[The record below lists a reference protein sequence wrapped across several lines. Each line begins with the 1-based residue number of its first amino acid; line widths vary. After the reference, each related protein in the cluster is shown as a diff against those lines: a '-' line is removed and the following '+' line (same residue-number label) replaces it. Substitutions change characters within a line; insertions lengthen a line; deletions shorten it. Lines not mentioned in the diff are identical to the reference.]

1 MADGIY
7 DQLPIAIPELH
18 GPDASHI
25 PMMENL
31 TEFFS
36 NQEGLIR
43 EPYTSRTPA
52 LNPIHTESSH
62 CGLGSLNRDI
72 LEGTSLLS
80 TKIFSNSAP
89 NINKLSEYLEPFT
102 IENVHHELIRKAET
116 IFHTDSSDNLPPFLS
131 LCIYLSSNNL
141 LPPLAM
147 DRLVMLLAKSNSHLR
162 LETLLKSKSQSTT
175 MEIFMSDLL
184 ASAATLGNTDITRI
198 LINHGADLDA
208 TRGRLMRATPL
219 SLAIKFGHFECVRL
233 LLEAGSDPNL
243 ATEEKT
249 PLQIACSTRKCP
261 ITIVELLLKSGAHI
275 NPPQDSGRLTALQLA
290 VNECQINVVR
300 LLLQWKADPNTFT
313 TSKIG
318 TPLQIACR
326 NSVNAEMSELLINA
340 GADIDTCS
348 GHKYD
353 DGSDFDS
360 DSDFDFDVH
369 GASDN
374 SSLSS
379 FQSAILIAADNEN
392 WETVQLLLEEGA
404 DVNPSMS
411 LFPIQALRDE
421 FHFNTFHSPVVLTP
435 LQAAVRAENITMTRM
450 LLSAG
455 AHVDARPE
463 SKYGHTALQ
472 IAAMMGNQR
481 LVQILLRKGADI
493 NAPAGVFNGSTAL
506 QAAAFHSDTELLTF
520 LLKEKSNVN
529 APRSSEYGKSALEVA
544 ISKGNIDAVRILLDA
559 CASANIKVVL
569 KGCIGTINDLEVRD
583 EIFSLLME
591 AGARF
596 ESPAGSLHTAVFLH
610 AAVYWED
617 IDMTRRLLKRG
628 ADPNTGYCQTTNRTP
643 LQQASSAGNEAL
655 IHLLI
660 SHGADINAPAYY
672 NKGETALQS
681 AALQGHLKIVKFL
694 LDSGADARAPVAFP
708 GGSAVGAAIRICN
721 EELVQTFL
729 DRDPEIIS
737 SDPSEKLHALRAALR
752 HWSCTA
758 SIVRLLLKNGAAV
771 NTPPKIS
778 SWKQCLQI
786 AVEKGN
792 FETVQ
797 CLLTAGADVNRR
809 WRPEKS
815 AARVTA
821 LQAAVFSRNVDIV
834 RMLIEWGADVNAPAH
849 NNAGGQTALQ
859 IAVSQKYF
867 EMVQLLVQ
875 NGADVNGAPSLQQ
888 GLTALQA
895 AAAAGNMKL
904 TQFLLN
910 QKADVNAPAAH
921 FGGMTAL
928 QGAAIKGNIRIVTM
942 LLAAGADIGAAPA
955 IENGRSA
962 IEGAAENGRLDT
974 LHLLLNYHPNT
985 EEFEIKKKRASKL
998 ALANGH
1004 LAIGRFLMAYRKS
1017 DWK

>member
-1 MADGIY
+1 
-7 DQLPIAIPELH
+7 
-18 GPDASHI
+18 
-25 PMMENL
+25 MENL
-31 TEFFS
+31 TEFSS

-52 LNPIHTESSH
+52 LNPVHTESSH

-102 IENVHHELIRKAET
+102 IENVHHELIREAET

-249 PLQIACSTRKCP
+249 PLQIACSTRKCS

-353 DGSDFDS
+353 DGSSSHDPDNSDPEPDSDS

-450 LLSAG
+450 LLTAG

-463 SKYGHTALQ
+463 SK
-472 IAAMMGNQR
+472 
-481 LVQILLRKGADI
+481 
-493 NAPAGVFNGSTAL
+493 
-506 QAAAFHSDTELLTF
+506 
-520 LLKEKSNVN
+520 
-529 APRSSEYGKSALEVA
+529 
-544 ISKGNIDAVRILLDA
+544 
-559 CASANIKVVL
+559 
-569 KGCIGTINDLEVRD
+569 
-583 EIFSLLME
+583 
-591 AGARF
+591 
-596 ESPAGSLHTAVFLH
+596 
-610 AAVYWED
+610 
-617 IDMTRRLLKRG
+617 
-628 ADPNTGYCQTTNRTP
+628 
-643 LQQASSAGNEAL
+643 
-655 IHLLI
+655 
-660 SHGADINAPAYY
+660 
-672 NKGETALQS
+672 
-681 AALQGHLKIVKFL
+681 
-694 LDSGADARAPVAFP
+694 
-708 GGSAVGAAIRICN
+708 
-721 EELVQTFL
+721 
-729 DRDPEIIS
+729 
-737 SDPSEKLHALRAALR
+737 
-752 HWSCTA
+752 
-758 SIVRLLLKNGAAV
+758 
-771 NTPPKIS
+771 
-778 SWKQCLQI
+778 
-786 AVEKGN
+786 
-792 FETVQ
+792 
-797 CLLTAGADVNRR
+797 
-809 WRPEKS
+809 
-815 AARVTA
+815 
-821 LQAAVFSRNVDIV
+821 
-834 RMLIEWGADVNAPAH
+834 
-849 NNAGGQTALQ
+849 
-859 IAVSQKYF
+859 
-867 EMVQLLVQ
+867 
-875 NGADVNGAPSLQQ
+875 
-888 GLTALQA
+888 
-895 AAAAGNMKL
+895 
-904 TQFLLN
+904 
-910 QKADVNAPAAH
+910 
-921 FGGMTAL
+921 
-928 QGAAIKGNIRIVTM
+928 
-942 LLAAGADIGAAPA
+942 
-955 IENGRSA
+955 
-962 IEGAAENGRLDT
+962 
-974 LHLLLNYHPNT
+974 
-985 EEFEIKKKRASKL
+985 
-998 ALANGH
+998 
-1004 LAIGRFLMAYRKS
+1004 
-1017 DWK
+1017 